1 MSQRFAEAIEDLA
14 KGIGA
19 GSFRSEAEIS
29 QGVIKRVLH
38 ELGWPVFNVQ
48 VVAPEFK
55 IGTRKVDYAL
65 CHPAGKPSVLVEV
78 KDLGKADN
86 RGQKQLFEYCFH
98 QGVPIAVLTD
108 GREWSFFL
116 PSGQGSYDERR
127 FAHLDLI
134 DDDSSYSAETCEKY
148 LSFDRVKSGEAR
160 RRAERDYEAARRQK
174 EVASNY
180 ASVWGR
186 LLAGPDPSLLN
197 LFSEKVGN
205 ETGVRPEP
213 ESAARFIRRQ
223 AGAAVASQG
232 KSKRKRPA
240 QRKVAPVP
248 APRGS
253 ENPPSLT
260 FRGEIETFKTGAEV
274 LVAVFERLASLDPD
288 FCRRYSEQHRG
299 KVRRYVAKSRALL
312 YPGSP
317 RPASASHR
325 LPGGWYLATHCSNR
339 GKVTRIM
346 KACEVA
352 GLKFGRDV
360 IVHIPVGSRQGKTA

>member
-1 MSQRFAEAIEDLA
+1 M
-14 KGIGA
+14 
-19 GSFRSEAEIS
+19 
-29 QGVIKRVLH
+29 
-38 ELGWPVFNVQ
+38 N
-48 VVAPEFK
+48 
-55 IGTRKVDYAL
+55 
-65 CHPAGKPSVLVEV
+65 
-78 KDLGKADN
+78 
-86 RGQKQLFEYCFH
+86 
-98 QGVPIAVLTD
+98 
-108 GREWSFFL
+108 
-116 PSGQGSYDERR
+116 
-127 FAHLDLI
+127 
-134 DDDSSYSAETCEKY
+134 SAETCKKY
-148 LSFDRVKSGEAR
+148 LNFDRVKSGEAR

-232 KSKRKRPA
+232 KSKRKRTTR
-240 QRKVAPVP
+240 RKVAPVP

-253 ENPPSLT
+253 DNPPTLT
-260 FRGEIETFKTGAEV
+260 FRGETETFKTGAEV
-274 LVAVFERLASLDPD
+274 LVAVFEKLASLDPG

-339 GKVTRIM
+339 GKVKRIV